1 MTDRYERLNRLI
13 DDLLA
18 NRAPMPYVAE
28 DEDERLVLE
37 MAAQLP
43 LLRPGRALPAWKYVS
58 ALQARLGWITNPRP
72 RQSRRQLLFSGAGGL
87 AAGLV
92 VGLGWWDVHRCGM

>member
-43 LLRPGRALPAWKYVS
+43 SLRPDQALPGRRYVA
-58 ALQARLGWITNPRP
+58 ALHSRLGWIINPRP
-72 RQSRRQLLFSGAGGL
+72 RPSRRQLLFSGAGGL